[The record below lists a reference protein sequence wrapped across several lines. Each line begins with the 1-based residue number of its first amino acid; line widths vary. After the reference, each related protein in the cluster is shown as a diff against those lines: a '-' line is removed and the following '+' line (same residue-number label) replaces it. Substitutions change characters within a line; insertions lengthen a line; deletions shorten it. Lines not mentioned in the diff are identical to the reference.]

1 MLAAAAACVKVD
13 RLLLGFASLS
23 GWSRDTT
30 TVVVSVAPLMY
41 YTPLPWQQAGYWW
54 GIFAIHVQLSVP
66 LVECVFRA
74 QQREWLWR

>member
-1 MLAAAAACVKVD
+1 MLAAAAAACQG

-23 GWSRDTT
+23 DWLRGTT
-30 TVVVSVAPLMY
+30 SVVVSVAPLMY
-41 YTPLPWQQAGYWW
+41 YTPLPWQQAGYRW

-74 QQREWLWR
+74 KQREWLWR